1 MRPIFCFSQL
11 PPKYIPWFGVRNEA
25 AGNECIGKRFAV
37 LQPSFPEATGW
48 NGMEWLKRQQPNDTE
63 EDRGGFKGVIGSLA

>member
-1 MRPIFCFSQL
+1 MNASAKGLLSSSLHSQRP
-11 PPKYIPWFGVRNEA
+11 PDGME
-25 AGNECIGKRFAV
+25 
-37 LQPSFPEATGW
+37 W